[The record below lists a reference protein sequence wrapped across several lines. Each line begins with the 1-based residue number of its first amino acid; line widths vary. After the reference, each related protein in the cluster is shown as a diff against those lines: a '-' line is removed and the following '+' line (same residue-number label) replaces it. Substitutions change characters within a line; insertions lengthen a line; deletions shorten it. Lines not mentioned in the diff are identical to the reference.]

1 MKQTIKTFKTQ
12 MAALPY
18 LSTDTYIYGIPR
30 NEVVTLSTKEQSQ
43 WAKCYTQF
51 CWYAESILKTF
62 PAAQISFDEGSLYF
76 NYPNG
81 EGRLCL
87 EKYHTDVL
95 IPAIE
100 EICTKYG
107 KVLTNK
113 NPYQLPQTA

>member
-12 MAALPY
+12 MSALPY
-18 LSTDTYIYGIPR
+18 LKESSHYYGRQDAII
-30 NEVVTLSTKEQSQ
+30 VLSNKEQSQ
-43 WAKCYTQF
+43 WAKCFTQF
-51 CWYAESILKTF
+51 CWYAENILKTF
-62 PAAQISFDEGSLYF
+62 PQAEISFDSENLYF
-76 NYPNG
+76 TYPSG
-81 EGRLCL
+81 EARLYT